1 MSLRSSFLT
10 LSMKEQICLTIIV
23 LNLFCLLVIL
33 SICGS
38 LSYEF
43 LKEDYYQKKI
53 YFFNKYKEYI
63 DSCFYFQNFCLL
75 QYEEIIKRVQKQS
88 FEFYKIFEFYPITNL
103 NNYTN
108 KVIFYD
114 DSSHKNIIDNQNI
127 FTNDPELYFL
137 CFWEDNNLFHG
148 IPLHTSEFCPGM
160 QIFLVKNYQPMANSM
175 FFHDIKN
182 FFNHPWYNVS
192 LLNSPII
199 INVNLSS
206 ILSFNANTIHQ
217 KLIEIQGESTVYNYK
232 KLKKYFNDKMNFII
246 SRLNDNNLYIYFS
259 QESDFFQQM
268 FYKINSEIKNN
279 LNGTFLNNID
289 ILYEY
294 LSKIHYENNTFSLI
308 NHGADKNF
316 FYSEANIIDNFLY
329 YLMSK
334 LTNILDIYFI
344 PLSSVNNNSLS
355 LELCILF
362 MLAQANFQID
372 NLEFDELINNLK
384 ISNLTFENCFIYKE
398 VINNQ
403 LDIKDIFNLNLSSFL
418 TINNLI
424 YQGILYLN
432 TDKDDSLF
440 YFMKYSYP
448 NYNILKEFRTEY
460 LMLDQLNLYLF
471 ISFKEPIK
479 ITNYFFQISQNIFF
493 FILIIII
500 YIWLICLFINLLIL
514 YKVIKNWTDPI
525 IKLQEAVESS
535 SIKDESIFK
544 YQYDDIINELFGT
557 SKELL
562 MGQNDNNEKGLK
574 NFNILSIPKDKQKK
588 IDTNIYKKNLIINN
602 NIMNK
607 LINEQKNMMDFS
619 NNIKLNEAN
628 DKKQIIKNKKKS
640 KKKIIEENNSEE
652 NLISSKDTKNKSL
665 NKDKNKNIKNSEEIE
680 NEPYKK
686 LFQISEYLYRYSDK
700 IESNNIFIIDNNSII
715 NESKMSKNVSKN
727 NKNTSNFKGS
737 FIKNDLGINKENN
750 EKVYINMLDEDNMS
764 YLWYMEAKKRNNK
777 NFNYTINDDYNELF
791 MDFIN
796 N

>member
-1 MSLRSSFLT
+1 MSLKSSFLT

-63 DSCFYFQNFCLL
+63 DSCFYFQNFCLF

-137 CFWEDNNLFHG
+137 CFWENNNLYYG
-148 IPLHTSEFCPGM
+148 TPLLTSEFCPGM
-160 QIFLVKNYQPMANSM
+160 QIFLVNNYQPMANSM

-182 FFNHPWYNVS
+182 FYSHPWYNVS

-206 ILSFNANTIHQ
+206 ILSFNANKIHQ
-217 KLIEIQGESTVYNYK
+217 KLVEIQGESTIYDFK
-232 KLKKYFNDKMNFII
+232 KLKKYFKDKMEFII

-259 QESDFFQQM
+259 QESDFFQHM

-294 LSKIHYENNTFSLI
+294 LSKIHYENNTFSLL

-372 NLEFDELINNLK
+372 NLGFDELINNLK
-384 ISNLTFENCFIYKE
+384 ISNLTFEKCFIYKE

-432 TDKDDSLF
+432 TDKDDSPF

-460 LMLDQLNLYLF
+460 LILDQLNFYLF

-493 FILIIII
+493 FILLIII
-500 YIWLICLFINLLIL
+500 YIWFICLFINLLIL

-562 MGQNDNNEKGLK
+562 MGHNDNNENGLK

-686 LFQISEYLYRYSDK
+686 LFQISEYLYHHSDK

-777 NFNYTINDDYNELF
+777 SFNYTINDDYNELF